1 MSATP
6 AAHAHDDEHHH
17 HHHHEDDPNV
27 EAIAPDWKDGKRY
40 AWLLGLVVPLIPFGA
55 FLLVE
60 ATGLGIFWW
69 FGPMFIFGVMPL
81 LDTLGGD
88 DKTNPPE
95 SVIKWLEQ
103 DRYYRWCT
111 YLFIPIQL
119 ASTVFSAYLWSTGDL
134 GVVASIGLAISLGC
148 SNGIAIANAHEL
160 GHKREELEKW
170 LARVALAP
178 TFYGHFMI
186 EHNRGHHVR
195 VSTPEDPASS
205 RFGESFYEFLPRT
218 VAGSL
223 TSAWHLEATRLKRAG
238 KSPFTLKNDIINAW
252 ALSVVLWGALLLV
265 FGLSILPYLVIQ
277 AVFGFSLLEVV
288 NYIEHYGLLR
298 QKKEDGRYE
307 RCQPEHS
314 WNANLVASN
323 VFLYHLQRHSDHH
336 AHPLRRYQVL
346 RHFNEAP
353 ELPTGY
359 AGMIV
364 LAYLPPLYFRAMNKR
379 VLAHYDGDITLAN
392 INPRNRTRIIKKYG
406 PPAGGAPTSGRG
418 GVAPQGA

>member
-379 VLAHYDGDITLAN
+379 VLAHYDGDISLAN

>member
-6 AAHAHDDEHHH
+6 AAHAHGDEHHH
-17 HHHHEDDPNV
+17 HHHHDDDPNV

-40 AWLLGLVVPLIPFGA
+40 AWLLGLVVPTIPFLAYG
-55 FLLVE
+55 LVE

-119 ASTVFSAYLWSTGDL
+119 ASTVFAAYLWSTGDL

-252 ALSVVLWGALLLV
+252 ALSVVLWGALLAV

-298 QKKEDGRYE
+298 QKKDDGRYE

-392 INPRNRTRIIKKYG
+392 INPRNRDRIVKKYG
-406 PPAGGAPTSGRG
+406 PPTGGAPSSGRG